1 MSQTVPPWPKA
12 QIQKVPWFGEA
23 LRFKGAVS
31 SDHLGCLQGLSHPQH
46 LGVQSL
52 SIQGVCVCLC
62 VCRCMQWLSLDLCL
76 SLQTSTLLAPG
87 CLFLWLQNIPRGRA
101 VSEHPGRGLRQIPGR
116 SSEKVNPWHPQ
127 RLWRVHTWNKII
139 PGTTEVMSTLGSVP
153 RP

>member
-1 MSQTVPPWPKA
+1 MSQRVPPWPKA

-62 VCRCMQWLSLDLCL
+62 VCRCVYSLYGPDLF
-76 SLQTSTLLAPG
+76 SDME
-87 CLFLWLQNIPRGRA
+87 N
-101 VSEHPGRGLRQIPGR
+101 
-116 SSEKVNPWHPQ
+116 KVLKH
-127 RLWRVHTWNKII
+127 
-139 PGTTEVMSTLGSVP
+139 S
-153 RP
+153 

>member
-1 MSQTVPPWPKA
+1 MSQRVPPWPKA

-76 SLQTSTLLAPG
+76 SLQTSTLLVPG
-87 CLFLWLQNIPRGRA
+87 CLFLVASKYTSRAGCERAPRQRVQA
-101 VSEHPGRGLRQIPGR
+101 DPRQ
-116 SSEKVNPWHPQ
+116 V
-127 RLWRVHTWNKII
+127 L
-139 PGTTEVMSTLGSVP
+139 
-153 RP
+153 